1 MYLVSCCSNHVQLE
15 TVVAMTNLGLVDE
28 EVGVDGTEETST
40 GPDPE
45 YLGLET
51 SVTWASVDEVRG
63 SVANT
68 KVP

>member
-1 MYLVSCCSNHVQLE
+1 
-15 TVVAMTNLGLVDE
+15 MTNLGLVDE